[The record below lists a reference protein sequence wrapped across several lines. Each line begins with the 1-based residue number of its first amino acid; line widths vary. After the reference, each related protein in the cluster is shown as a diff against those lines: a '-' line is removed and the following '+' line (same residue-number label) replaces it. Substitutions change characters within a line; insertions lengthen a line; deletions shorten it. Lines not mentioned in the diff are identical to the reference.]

1 MKVIYKNILYK
12 CLIYM
17 LIIFLVN
24 NCSGRISNHGVL
36 NIEKHITSIVNDK
49 LEKAEIE
56 ALLGPPSTISAFEF
70 NKWYYINNTIK
81 HIAFYKPE
89 IIKLSVYEIIFN
101 KENQAIKINTYD
113 QDNLNEISF
122 NLDITKTRGNEKS
135 LLQYILKGVGDS
147 SLQK

>member
-1 MKVIYKNILYK
+1 
-12 CLIYM
+12 M

-36 NIEKHITSIVNDK
+36 NIDKHITSIINDK

-81 HIAFYKPE
+81 HMAFYKPE
-89 IIKLSVYEIIFN
+89 IIKLNVYEIIFN

-113 QDNLNEISF
+113 LENLNEISF
-122 NLDITKTRGNEKS
+122 NLDVTKTRGNEKP
-135 LLQYILKGVGDS
+135 LLQYILKGIGNSNV
-147 SLQK
+147 KK

>member
-36 NIEKHITSIVNDK
+36 NIEKHITSIINDK

-81 HIAFYKPE
+81 HMAFYKPE
-89 IIKLSVYEIIFN
+89 IIKLTVYEIIFN

-113 QDNLNEISF
+113 QENLNEISF
-122 NLDITKTRGNEKS
+122 NLDVTKTRGNEKP
-135 LLQYILKGVGDS
+135 LLQYILKGIGNS
-147 SLQK
+147 NIQK

>member
-1 MKVIYKNILYK
+1 MKIIYKNILYK

-36 NIEKHITSIVNDK
+36 NIEKNITSIVNDK

-81 HIAFYKPE
+81 HMAFYKPE
-89 IIKLSVYEIIFN
+89 IIKLTVYEIIFN

-113 QDNLNEISF
+113 QENLNEISF
-122 NLDITKTRGNEKS
+122 NLDVTKTRGNEKP
-135 LLQYILKGVGDS
+135 LLQYILKGIGNS
-147 SLQK
+147 NIQK

>member
-1 MKVIYKNILYK
+1 MKVIYKNNLYK

-81 HIAFYKPE
+81 HMAFYKPE
-89 IIKLSVYEIIFN
+89 IIKLTVYEIIFN

-113 QDNLNEISF
+113 QENLNEISF
-122 NLDITKTRGNEKS
+122 NLDVTKTRGNDKP
-135 LLQYILKGVGDS
+135 LLQYILKGIGNS
-147 SLQK
+147 NIQK

>member
-1 MKVIYKNILYK
+1 MKIIYKNNLYK
-12 CLIYM
+12 CLIYI
-17 LIIFLVN
+17 LIIFLIN
-24 NCSGRISNHGVL
+24 SCSGRISNHGVL
-36 NIEKHITSIVNDK
+36 NIDKHITSIVNDK

-89 IIKLSVYEIIFN
+89 IIKLTVYEIIFN

-113 QDNLNEISF
+113 QENLNEISF
-122 NLDITKTRGNEKS
+122 NLDVTETKGNEKP
-135 LLQYILKGVGDS
+135 LLQYILKGIGNS
-147 SLQK
+147 NIQK

>member
-81 HIAFYKPE
+81 HMAFYKPE
-89 IIKLSVYEIIFN
+89 IIKLTVYEIIFN

-113 QDNLNEISF
+113 KENLNEISF
-122 NLDITKTRGNEKS
+122 NLDVTETKGNEKP
-135 LLQYILKGVGDS
+135 LLQYILKGIGNS
-147 SLQK
+147 NIQK

>member
-1 MKVIYKNILYK
+1 MKIIYKNILFK

-36 NIEKHITSIVNDK
+36 NIDKHITSIINDK

-81 HIAFYKPE
+81 HMAFYKPE
-89 IIKLSVYEIIFN
+89 IIKLKVYEIIFN

-113 QDNLNEISF
+113 LENLNEISF
-122 NLDITKTRGNEKS
+122 NLDVTKTRGNEKP
-135 LLQYILKGVGDS
+135 LLQYILKGIGNS
-147 SLQK
+147 NIQK

>member
-1 MKVIYKNILYK
+1 MKVIYKNNLYK

-36 NIEKHITSIVNDK
+36 NIEKHITSIINDK

-89 IIKLSVYEIIFN
+89 IIKLTVYEIIFN

-113 QDNLNEISF
+113 QENLNEISF
-122 NLDITKTRGNEKS
+122 NLDVTKTRGNEKP
-135 LLQYILKGVGDS
+135 LLQYILKGIGNS
-147 SLQK
+147 NIQK

>member
-12 CLIYM
+12 CLIYI

-81 HIAFYKPE
+81 HMAFYKPE
-89 IIKLSVYEIIFN
+89 IIKLNVYEIIFN

-113 QDNLNEISF
+113 LENLNEISF
-122 NLDITKTRGNEKS
+122 NLDVTKTRGNEKP
-135 LLQYILKGVGDS
+135 LLQYILKGIGNSNV
-147 SLQK
+147 KK

>member
-36 NIEKHITSIVNDK
+36 NIEKHISSIVNDK

-81 HIAFYKPE
+81 HMAFYKPE
-89 IIKLSVYEIIFN
+89 IIKLTVYEIIFN

-113 QDNLNEISF
+113 QENLNEISF
-122 NLDITKTRGNEKS
+122 NLDVTKTRGNEKP
-135 LLQYILKGVGDS
+135 LLQYILKGIGNS
-147 SLQK
+147 NIQK

>member
-1 MKVIYKNILYK
+1 MKIIYKNNLYK

-17 LIIFLVN
+17 LIIFLIN

-81 HIAFYKPE
+81 HMAFYKPE
-89 IIKLSVYEIIFN
+89 IIKLTVYEIIFN
-101 KENQAIKINTYD
+101 KENQAIKINTYN
-113 QDNLNEISF
+113 QENLNEISF
-122 NLDITKTRGNEKS
+122 NLDVTKTRGNDKP
-135 LLQYILKGVGDS
+135 LLQYILKGIGNS
-147 SLQK
+147 NIQK

>member
-81 HIAFYKPE
+81 HMAFYKPE
-89 IIKLSVYEIIFN
+89 IIKLKVYEIIFN

-113 QDNLNEISF
+113 LENLNEISF
-122 NLDITKTRGNEKS
+122 NLDVTKTRGNEKP
-135 LLQYILKGVGDS
+135 LLQYILKGIGNSNV
-147 SLQK
+147 KK

>member
-12 CLIYM
+12 CLTYM

-81 HIAFYKPE
+81 HMAFYKPE
-89 IIKLSVYEIIFN
+89 IIQLTVYEIIFN

-113 QDNLNEISF
+113 QENLNEISF
-122 NLDITKTRGNEKS
+122 NLDVTKTRGNEKP
-135 LLQYILKGVGDS
+135 LLQYILKGIGNS
-147 SLQK
+147 NIQK

>member
-1 MKVIYKNILYK
+1 MEIIYKNNLYK
-12 CLIYM
+12 CLIYI
-17 LIIFLVN
+17 LIIFLIN
-24 NCSGRISNHGVL
+24 SCTGRISNHGVL
-36 NIEKHITSIVNDK
+36 NIDKHITSIVNDK

-113 QDNLNEISF
+113 QENLNEISF
-122 NLDITKTRGNEKS
+122 NLDVTKTRGNEKP
-135 LLQYILKGVGDS
+135 LLQYILKGIGNS
-147 SLQK
+147 NIQK

>member
-81 HIAFYKPE
+81 HMAFYKPE
-89 IIKLSVYEIIFN
+89 IIKLTVYEIIFN
-101 KENQAIKINTYD
+101 KENQAIKINTYN
-113 QDNLNEISF
+113 QENLNEISF
-122 NLDITKTRGNEKS
+122 NLDVTKTRGNDKP
-135 LLQYILKGVGDS
+135 LLQYILKGIGNS
-147 SLQK
+147 NIQK

>member
-1 MKVIYKNILYK
+1 MKIIYKNILYK

-36 NIEKHITSIVNDK
+36 NIDKHITSIINDK

-81 HIAFYKPE
+81 HMAFYKPE
-89 IIKLSVYEIIFN
+89 IIKLKVYEIIFN

-113 QDNLNEISF
+113 QENLNEISF
-122 NLDITKTRGNEKS
+122 NLDVTKTRGNEKP
-135 LLQYILKGVGDS
+135 LLQYILKGIGNS
-147 SLQK
+147 NIQK

>member
-81 HIAFYKPE
+81 HMAFYKPE
-89 IIKLSVYEIIFN
+89 IIKLTVYEIIFN
-101 KENQAIKINTYD
+101 KENQAIKINTYN
-113 QDNLNEISF
+113 QENLNEISF
-122 NLDITKTRGNEKS
+122 NLDVTKTRGNEKP
-135 LLQYILKGVGDS
+135 LLQYILKGIGNS
-147 SLQK
+147 NIQK

>member
-1 MKVIYKNILYK
+1 MKFIYKNNLYK

-36 NIEKHITSIVNDK
+36 NIEKHITSIVTDK

-81 HIAFYKPE
+81 HMAFYKPE
-89 IIKLSVYEIIFN
+89 IIKLTVYEIIFN

-113 QDNLNEISF
+113 QENLNEISF
-122 NLDITKTRGNEKS
+122 NLDVTKTRGNEKP
-135 LLQYILKGVGDS
+135 LLQYILKGIGNS
-147 SLQK
+147 NIQK

>member
-12 CLIYM
+12 CLIYI

-89 IIKLSVYEIIFN
+89 IIKLTVYEIIFN

-113 QDNLNEISF
+113 QENLNEISF
-122 NLDITKTRGNEKS
+122 NLDVTKTRGNDKP
-135 LLQYILKGVGDS
+135 LLQYILKGIGNSNV
-147 SLQK
+147 KK

>member
-1 MKVIYKNILYK
+1 MKFIYKNNLYK

-36 NIEKHITSIVNDK
+36 NIEKHISTIVNDK

>member
-1 MKVIYKNILYK
+1 
-12 CLIYM
+12 M

-36 NIEKHITSIVNDK
+36 NIEKNITSIVNDK

-81 HIAFYKPE
+81 HMAFYKPE
-89 IIKLSVYEIIFN
+89 IIKLTVYEIIFN

-113 QDNLNEISF
+113 QENLNEISF
-122 NLDITKTRGNEKS
+122 NLDVTKTRGNEKP
-135 LLQYILKGVGDS
+135 LLQYILKGIGNS
-147 SLQK
+147 NIQK

>member
-70 NKWYYINNTIK
+70 NKWYYINNTMK
-81 HIAFYKPE
+81 HLAFYKPE
-89 IIKLSVYEIIFN
+89 IIKLTVYEIIFN

-113 QDNLNEISF
+113 QENLNEISF
-122 NLDITKTRGNEKS
+122 NLDVTKTRGNDKP
-135 LLQYILKGVGDS
+135 LLQYILKGIGNS
-147 SLQK
+147 NLQK